1 MIVVT
6 VEIWPQGD
14 EAARRTIATARIANV
29 SGGSAIVTEQGSVVC
44 DYAFAF
50 EEATSG
56 LVPYPLETQGLGL
69 PPPAAAERVAADLAG
84 ARRGAAFS
92 TGGMT

>member
-1 MIVVT
+1 MIIVT

-56 LVPYPLETQGLGL
+56 LVPYPLETKGLVYHH
-69 PPPAAAERVAADLAG
+69 P
-84 ARRGAAFS
+84 RRQSVWRLIWRALDEALHFQREG
-92 TGGMT
+92 